1 MTAYLEHLNDVQR
14 QAVLNIDGPCMI
26 IAGAGSGKTNVLTC
40 RIAYLMQEKQVNPFN
55 ILALTFTNKAA
66 QEMHKRL
73 ERLVGNTAKS
83 LWLGTFHSIF
93 VRILRIEADRL
104 GYPHNFSIYDSADSK
119 SLIKAI
125 VKEMELDDQI
135 YNPNVIASRIS
146 AAKNRLVTAQQYI
159 NDPIY
164 QADDQ
169 RAQKPQLGTIF
180 LRYVDRCLK
189 AGAMDFDDLLLN
201 TYLLFSQYREVL
213 YKYQERFRY
222 ILIDEFQD
230 TNLAQYA
237 IVKSLAATHQNIC
250 IVGDDAQS
258 IYAFRGADIRNILD
272 FEKDHPNL
280 RVVKLE
286 QNYRSTQNIVGAAN
300 SIISHN
306 KAQLKKSVWT
316 ANESG
321 ELVSLIR
328 ATTDTEEGQVVAN
341 SIFELKHRYQ
351 LSNENFAV
359 LYRTNSQ
366 SRAIEEALRKVNIP
380 YRILGGISFYQ
391 RKEVKD
397 LLAYLRFVVNYND
410 EEAFKRII
418 NLPKRGIGATSVE
431 KVFVAATDHG
441 ISLWEVL
448 SNAKSFLDGKAGE
461 SIQQFGQLIQGFSL
475 ELDKKDA
482 YELATD
488 VAQKS
493 GLLKALY
500 EDKTVEGLVH
510 YENVQELLNAIKVFT
525 SNPEQED
532 ISLSTFLQEVALAIN
547 LEEKDDQATDKV
559 SLMTIHAAKGLEF
572 KYVYIVGMEED
583 LFPSGMMLGSREDL
597 EEERR
602 LFYVALT
609 RAQKKAFLI
618 YTLSRYRFGRLKS
631 CEPSRFLN
639 EIDRSYLHTTTH
651 TSYSTST
658 VQSNDRYAKQFIGSI
673 RTAQPRGYM
682 STPKAQPSDDRFTKV
697 DLTLLK
703 KGTQVEHPKFG
714 IGTVMHLDL
723 AKPDQKAQIDFAG
736 LGEKTLLL
744 SFAKLKILS
753 HSSESPL
760 E

>member
-1 MTAYLEHLNDVQR
+1 MTAYLEQLNHVQR
-14 QAVLNIDGPCMI
+14 EAVISTDGPCMI
-26 IAGAGSGKTNVLTC
+26 IAGAGAGKTNVLTC
-40 RIAYLMQEKQVNPFN
+40 RIAYLIQEKQIDPFN

-73 ERLVGNTAKS
+73 TILVGNEAKR

-125 VKEMELDDQI
+125 VKEMDLNDQI
-135 YNPNVIASRIS
+135 YNPNVVASRIS
-146 AAKNRLVTAQQYI
+146 AAKNRLITAQQYI

-164 QADDQ
+164 QVDDQ
-169 RAQKPQLGTIF
+169 RALKPQLGAIF
-180 LRYVDRCLK
+180 LRYADRCLK

-201 TYLLFSQYREVL
+201 TYLLFSQHKEVL

-230 TNLAQYA
+230 TNLAQYT
-237 IVKSLAATHQNIC
+237 IVKSLATIHQNIC

-272 FEKDHPNL
+272 FEKDHPGL
-280 RVVKLE
+280 KVVKLE

-316 ANESG
+316 ANETG

-328 ATTDTEEGQVVAN
+328 ATTDTEEGLLVAA
-341 SIFELKHRYQ
+341 SIFELKNQKQ
-351 LSNENFAV
+351 LSNEDFAV

-366 SRAIEEALRKVNIP
+366 SRAIEEALRRVNIS
-380 YRILGGISFYQ
+380 YRILGGTSFYQ

-418 NLPKRGIGATSVE
+418 NLPKRGIGTTSVE
-431 KVFVAATDHG
+431 KIFAAATDHS
-441 ISLWEVL
+441 ITLWEVL

-461 SIQQFGQLIQGFSL
+461 SIEQFHHMIQGISL
-475 ELDKKDA
+475 ELDNKDA
-482 YELATD
+482 YELATEI
-488 VAQKS
+488 AKKS

-510 YENVQELLNAIKVFT
+510 YENVQELLNGIKAFT

-532 ISLSTFLQEVALAIN
+532 ISLTTFLQEVALAIN
-547 LEEKDDQATDKV
+547 TEERDDQAIDKV

-583 LFPSGMMLGSREDL
+583 LFPSSMMLGSREEL

-609 RAQKKAFLI
+609 RAQKKAFLT
-618 YTLSRYRFGRLKS
+618 YSLSRYRFGRLKS

-639 EIDRSYLHTTTH
+639 EIDRSYLHTTTQAL
-651 TSYSTST
+651 YSTNV
-658 VQSNDRYAKQFIGSI
+658 VQQNDRYVKQFIGSI
-673 RTAQPRGYM
+673 RTTQTRSYTSIPKTQKSDQGFTAVNLAQ
-682 STPKAQPSDDRFTKV
+682 
-697 DLTLLK
+697 LK
-703 KGTQVEHPKFG
+703 EGTQVEHPKFG
-714 IGTVMHLDL
+714 MGTVIHLDL
-723 AKPDQKAQIDFAG
+723 QGPDQKAKIDFAG

-753 HSSESPL
+753 DSSEPPL
-760 E
+760 